1 MSTFYELI
9 GRAVIGFVRRR
20 YRRELQAAGAVA
32 AGAAVIAAAAYIA
45 SRDDGGDEA

>member
-20 YRRELQAAGAVA
+20 YRRELQAAGVVA
-32 AGAAVIAAAAYIA
+32 GGLAAVAAAAYIA
-45 SRDDGGDEA
+45 SRDDGEEA

>member
-32 AGAAVIAAAAYIA
+32 AGIAAAGVAAYIA
-45 SRDDGGDEA
+45 GRDGDDEA

>member
-20 YRRELQAAGAVA
+20 YRRELQAAGAIA
-32 AGAAVIAAAAYIA
+32 AGIAAVGIAAYVAG
-45 SRDDGGDEA
+45 RDGDDEA